1 MPEFSKRFNALPK
14 YALSDVP
21 RIKAELADRG
31 VDVIDLGAGDADLM
45 PPEPVIRA
53 IQEAVTEARYSRYP
67 FQRGL
72 PEFREKIAEW
82 MGVRFEVELDP
93 YTELLPLI
101 GTKEGIAHLPLCYL
115 NRGDAGIVPDPGYY
129 PYFGGVSMAG
139 GEVIYVPLRR
149 EKDFLLDWEE
159 VPAEAL
165 ARAKILY
172 LNYPNN
178 PTGAIATDD
187 YFERAIEFC
196 RENDLL
202 LAHDHAYS
210 EIGYN
215 GYRPPSVLQYEGAR
229 DLAVEYHSLSK
240 TYNMTGWRIGW
251 VAGNSEVVGAL
262 SRLKTFY
269 DTGVFLACQA
279 AAVAALDC
287 WGEFLPGQLATFQD
301 RRDVAVESFRK
312 AGFELETPRAS
323 MYLWLTIPDSEP
335 SIEFTMRILEASGV
349 VLFPGAGMGVGGEGF
364 FRIAL
369 TQPPDRLREA
379 AERVAEVT

>member
-1 MPEFSKRFNALPK
+1 
-14 YALSDVP
+14 
-21 RIKAELADRG
+21 
-31 VDVIDLGAGDADLM
+31 
-45 PPEPVIRA
+45 
-53 IQEAVTEARYSRYP
+53 
-67 FQRGL
+67 
-72 PEFREKIAEW
+72 
-82 MGVRFEVELDP
+82 
-93 YTELLPLI
+93 
-101 GTKEGIAHLPLCYL
+101 
-115 NRGDAGIVPDPGYY
+115 
-129 PYFGGVSMAG
+129 
-139 GEVIYVPLRR
+139 
-149 EKDFLLDWEE
+149 
-159 VPAEAL
+159 
-165 ARAKILY
+165 
-172 LNYPNN
+172 
-178 PTGAIATDD
+178 
-187 YFERAIEFC
+187 
-196 RENDLL
+196 
-202 LAHDHAYS
+202 
-210 EIGYN
+210 
-215 GYRPPSVLQYEGAR
+215 
-229 DLAVEYHSLSK
+229 
-240 TYNMTGWRIGW
+240 MTGWRIGW